1 MWNLKHL
8 ANVRFEAV
16 AVDNDALRTNLQ
28 TVQRAMH
35 GENRGVEDV
44 VSIDFGHIDHTDRPR
59 QGIALDFGAQ
69 CTPACIGQLLRIVER
84 LVVIVGRKDDCGGID
99 RTGQTTAP
107 RFVTTGL
114 EQPRTVVV
122 SEQHVPH
129 ESDDNGRAT
138 GHDHEH

>member
-1 MWNLKHL
+1 
-8 ANVRFEAV
+8 
-16 AVDNDALRTNLQ
+16 
-28 TVQRAMH
+28 MH
-35 GENRGVEDV
+35 GENRSIEDV
-44 VSIDFGHIDHTDRPR
+44 VSIDFDHFGHTDRPR

-84 LVVIVGRKDDCGGID
+84 LIVIIGRKDDCSGID
-99 RTGQTTAP
+99 RAGQTTAP

-129 ESDDNGRAT
+129 ESDDNGRAG